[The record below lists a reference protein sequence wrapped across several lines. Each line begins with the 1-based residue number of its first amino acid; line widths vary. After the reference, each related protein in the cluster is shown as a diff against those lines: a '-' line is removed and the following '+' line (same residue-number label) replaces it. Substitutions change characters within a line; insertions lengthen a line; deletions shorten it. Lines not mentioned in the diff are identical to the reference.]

1 MMTFR
6 HFVAIAALVAVSSLG
21 LSGAANPHRAH
32 LSDDLSL
39 HIAVRAKARARVIV
53 HGDPATV
60 AAIAVRH
67 HLQVLR
73 QSDRFGVPAAHR
85 KEPPPVAPDTADDN
99 N

>member
-1 MMTFR
+1 MTVR
-6 HFVAIAALVAVSSLG
+6 HFAAIVTLIALSSLG
-21 LSGAANPHRAH
+21 LRGAGDVHRAH
-32 LSDDLSL
+32 LSDDLSVHL
-39 HIAVRAKARARVIV
+39 AARGNARARVIV

-60 AAIAVRH
+60 TAIAVRH